1 MQAIN
6 VYQDT
11 PVGIAGKEQFRMALA
26 ERDMRNI
33 KGPALFLSRK
43 RALENLRALS
53 QALPNVELHYAV
65 KSNDHPALLSVVVEE
80 GHKFDV
86 CSALEI
92 RHCLSAGAT
101 TNDLLHTHPIKSF
114 AEIEQA
120 LKAGVGTFVI
130 DNSDEI
136 AKFRSPEFRALKRR
150 FPGEIALI
158 VRYRALDPSAL
169 SEIVQCNL
177 SHKFGCAVGDIKE
190 LVTDIIDSGLTFGG
204 LAFHVGSQ
212 CLSPEPYLTGI
223 NIASDVITAL
233 DAEGI
238 TTPLLDIGGG
248 FPVEYLEPIA
258 PIDEFCAPIRAALA
272 SLIPDYVRLVCEP
285 GRYISASTVTAL
297 VNIIGR
303 AERDGVTWYYADDG
317 VYGSFSG
324 RMYDH
329 CAYRALTD
337 RNTHDTT
344 RVPSV
349 LAGPTCDSIDVI
361 YDNILLPPLE
371 VGDTLVFPSM
381 GAYCAVS
388 ASGFNSLQQAQVIV
402 ID

>member
-11 PVGIAGKEQFRMALA
+11 PIGVKSKEQFRMALA
-26 ERDMRNI
+26 ERDMRNL

-43 RALENLRALS
+43 RVRENLRALS
-53 QALPNVELHYAV
+53 SALPEVELHYAV
-65 KSNDHPALLSVVVEE
+65 KSNDHPALLTVILEA

-92 RHCLSAGAT
+92 HHCLEAGAT
-101 TNDLLHTHPIKSF
+101 TADLLHTHPIKSF
-114 AEIEQA
+114 SEIEQA
-120 LKAGVGTFVI
+120 LKSGVRTFVI

-177 SHKFGCAVGDIKE
+177 SHKFGCAVSAIKE
-190 LVTDIIDSGLTFGG
+190 LVTEIIDAGLTFGG

-223 NIASDVITAL
+223 NIASDIITAL
-233 DAEGI
+233 DAERI

-258 PIDEFCAPIRAALA
+258 PIGEFCAPICAALA
-272 SLIPDYVRLVCEP
+272 SLVPNNVRLVCEP
-285 GRYISASTVTAL
+285 GRYISASAVTAL

-324 RMYDH
+324 RIYDH

-337 RNTHDTT
+337 RNSAW
-344 RVPSV
+344 VPSV

-361 YDNILLPPLE
+361 YDTILLPPLE

-402 ID
+402 VD